1 MIKTGQLFLTIT
13 AGVGAVGLFLTPAP
27 ARAEAPPALPAL
39 VLDQGQIGTRLDFDF
54 TSGGKYFDESGS
66 AREAYP
72 GFTFTDGKTTV
83 GLSYGL
89 TGDFTMGLSLPV
101 TRRVYSGY
109 YVTKEDLGQVY
120 SGGTTTTYSAY
131 LDIPYDLQKTGIG
144 DVTLEA
150 AYRFVQLPRFLPELA
165 ARIAWKAATG
175 SSAID
180 LDREEIN
187 TGDGQSDLFLGIQ
200 GKGKSG
206 FLLYDFSLSY
216 RVRFTGHY
224 SVTQAYYDSETLEK
238 KRYTEAYHYRP
249 GNEFLAGLGISAY
262 YRRLTLGVSAN
273 YINIDSSKA
282 WLGNEPAITMG
293 KGYYIQLTPGASFAP
308 SPQTTITFSL
318 ESPLAGKNYPVNSP
332 SILLPFNLFYYRI
345 GLGIEHRI

>member
-1 MIKTGQLFLTIT
+1 MKAGKFFLIII
-13 AGVGAVGLFLTPAP
+13 GASGLAAAVVGLSP
-27 ARAEAPPALPAL
+27 ARAEFPPTLPAL

-89 TGDFTMGLSLPV
+89 TGNFMMGLSLPV

-109 YVTKEDLGQVY
+109 YLTKEDLGQCY
-120 SGGTTTTYSAY
+120 SGGTTTTYVAY
-131 LDIPYDLQKTGIG
+131 LNVPYDLQKTGIG

-150 AYRFVQLPRFLPELA
+150 DYRFVQLPRFLPELA

-187 TGDGQSDLFLGIQ
+187 TGDGQSDLLLGIK

-216 RVRFTGHY
+216 RFRFTGHY
-224 SVTQAYYDSETLEK
+224 SVTQAYYDSETMEK
-238 KRYTEAYHYRP
+238 KRYTETYHYRP
-249 GNEFLAGLGISAY
+249 GNEFSAGLGISAY

-273 YINIDSSKA
+273 YINIDDSKA
-282 WLGNEPAITMG
+282 WLGNEQAITMG

-308 SPQTTITFSL
+308 SPLTTITLSL
-318 ESPLAGKNYPVNSP
+318 ETPGAGKNYPVNSP
-332 SILLPFNLFYYRI
+332 SILMPFNLFYYRI
-345 GLGIEHRI
+345 SLGIEHRI

>member
-1 MIKTGQLFLTIT
+1 MKTDKLFLIIVASGLAA
-13 AGVGAVGLFLTPAP
+13 AGLGLSP
-27 ARAEAPPALPAL
+27 ARAEAPPTLPAL

-54 TSGGKYFDESGS
+54 VSGDKYFDENGA

-72 GFTFTDGKTTV
+72 GFNFTDAKTTV
-83 GLSYGL
+83 SLSYGL
-89 TGDFTMGLSLPV
+89 TGDFMMGLSLPV

-109 YVTKEDLGQVY
+109 YRTEEYLGECY
-120 SGGTTTTYSAY
+120 SGGTTTTYLAY
-131 LDIPYDLQKTGIG
+131 LNIPYDLRKTGIG

-150 AYRFVQLPRFLPELA
+150 AYRFAQLPRFLPEFA

-175 SSAID
+175 GSGID

-200 GKGKSG
+200 GKGKAG
-206 FLLYDFSLSY
+206 FLLYDFSLAY
-216 RVRFTGHY
+216 RIRFAGNY
-224 SVTQAYYDSETLEK
+224 SVTQAYYDSETMEK
-238 KRYTEAYHYRP
+238 KRYTETYHYRP
-249 GNEFLAGLGISAY
+249 GHEFSAGFGVSAY

-273 YINIDSSKA
+273 YISMGGSKA
-282 WLGNEPAITMG
+282 WLGNEQAITMG

-318 ESPLAGKNYPVNSP
+318 ETPGAGKNYPVNSP
-332 SILLPFNLFYYRI
+332 SIILPFDLFYYRLS
-345 GLGIEHRI
+345 LGIQHRI